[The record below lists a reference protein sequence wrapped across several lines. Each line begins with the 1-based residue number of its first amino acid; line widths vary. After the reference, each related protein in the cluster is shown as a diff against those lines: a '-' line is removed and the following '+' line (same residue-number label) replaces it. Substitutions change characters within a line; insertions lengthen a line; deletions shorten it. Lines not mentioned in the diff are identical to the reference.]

1 MHGSGGV
8 VDIEL
13 CGAAWPV
20 RAEDMPADI
29 DEALQH
35 LVIGDDGYAG
45 RIGRMVD
52 VYEEVTI

>member
-13 CGAAWPV
+13 RGAAWPV
-20 RAEDMPADI
+20 GAEDMPADI

-35 LVIGDDGYAG
+35 LVIRDD
-45 RIGRMVD
+45 
-52 VYEEVTI
+52 